1 MVHQHCSVTGAHRV
15 ELDSVD
21 ERILVDRPG
30 VRGALTQCLA
40 VRLTGSSDVLPGYRR
55 ERNQLDAVDLD
66 LTRPDPIAAAL
77 LDSWT
82 LPQSDGERDVPREDV
97 VAQLAAEL
105 HARTLAGDLAA
116 RARRRGRVADPSPQR
131 ARSAMGSDS

>member
-1 MVHQHCSVTGAHRV
+1 V

-66 LTRPDPIAAAL
+66 LTGADAVAAAL
-77 LDSWT
+77 LDPRS
-82 LPQSDGERDVPREDV
+82 LPQSDRERDVPGQHI

-131 ARSAMGSDS
+131 VRSAMGSDS

>member
-1 MVHQHCSVTGAHRV
+1 M

-66 LTRPDPIAAAL
+66 LTGADAVAAAL
-77 LDSWT
+77 LDPRL
-82 LPQSDGERDVPREDV
+82 LPQSDRERDLPGRD
-97 VAQLAAEL
+97 
-105 HARTLAGDLAA
+105 AGLC
-116 RARRRGRVADPSPQR
+116 R
-131 ARSAMGSDS
+131 